1 MGRSAHVRALNRA
14 RKERLIPADI
24 PRLFRW
30 LQQPT
35 PGSAGGSGP
44 DDQHSPSGEQPA
56 VQSWG
61 EFKESIH
68 LRLKTGQ
75 NRMRQDT
82 KRLAKIESVT
92 KSLVE
97 ALELGASLDIA
108 AAYSGIRPVEF
119 REWLA
124 LGHSRPRSIYGAF
137 LSLIQAAI
145 AKCDVQDLQVV
156 SKAAAG
162 GEWKASVERLKMRGF
177 GNQTAPDKKPVNVKI
192 VNYNFAAPT
201 QKVLAQ
207 TIDYDT
213 LEPVQEEPVRAI
225 ENGEE
230 SEDSLSER
238 QNTDARG
245 EISTKAGRRHS
256 VLEEPRGE
264 TPPENNQER
273 EVDG

>member
-14 RKERLIPADI
+14 RKERLIPADT

-30 LQQPT
+30 LQEPKTPQP
-35 PGSAGGSGP
+35 
-44 DDQHSPSGEQPA
+44 
-56 VQSWG
+56 SWD
-61 EFKESIH
+61 EFKQSIH
-68 LRLKTGQ
+68 TVLKTGQ

-92 KSLVE
+92 KQLVE

-124 LGHSRPRSIYGAF
+124 LGHARPRSIYGAF

-145 AKCDVQDLQVV
+145 AKCDVADLKVIT
-156 SKAAAG
+156 KAADA
-162 GEWKASVERLKMRGF
+162 GEWKAAVERLKMRGF

-230 SEDSLSER
+230 SEDGLSER

-245 EISTKAGRRHS
+245 EISTKAGRGYR
-256 VLEEPRGE
+256 VLEESGGE
-264 TPPENNQER
+264 TPPEKQER
-273 EVDG
+273 EVNCGVND